1 MITNLRERQV
11 KIREVKEDLIT
22 SANKRIRG
30 KVCEFSSREKNLLL
44 NDFEYAL
51 GKTALESTP
60 EGVGIGAHYH
70 CNAKCA
76 FCLSGKPRPFSLE
89 RYREFFE
96 PRLSLI
102 IPKARYVSFCGFGE
116 LLLMPG
122 IEKFL
127 DYINGT
133 IPNTIKIFTTNGS
146 PLSSDIAKLL
156 VKSKSVAEV
165 SLHADNS
172 QLHRLLTGMN
182 TFEQI
187 ISQIKEILHLRKN
200 KDSPTI
206 SLIFILTTLNIENL
220 PEFVKFAAD
229 LGADEIFCNY
239 MTIFSPAHLKLSC
252 FFKQELTNI
261 SFIRAEEVAKKK
273 NILLKL
279 PPRFGV
285 SEDSHSKQICADPW
299 KFFYVENEGSVNP
312 CCYAGTHFGYLDR
325 ADFKTMWNGA
335 NYRHLRKSLIEG
347 PPHYWCKYCY
357 KYRSE
362 NVNDIRSHITFR
374 PGVRDKVLRG
384 YRL

>member
-1 MITNLRERQV
+1 MATNLKERQE
-11 KIREVKEDLIT
+11 KIREVKENLII
-22 SANKRIRG
+22 SVNKRISE
-30 KVCEFSSREKNLLL
+30 KVSEFSNREKNLLL
-44 NDFEYAL
+44 NDFEYSL
-51 GKTALESTP
+51 GKIILESTP

-76 FCLSGKPRPFSLE
+76 FCLGGKYKLFSLE
-89 RYREFFE
+89 RYKEFFE
-96 PRLSLI
+96 PRLDSI
-102 IPKARYVSFCGFGE
+102 ISKARYISFCGYGE

-127 DYINGT
+127 DYINGK
-133 IPNTIKIFTTNGS
+133 IPNTNKIFTTNGF
-146 PLSSDIAKLL
+146 PLSNDIAILL
-156 VKSKSVAEV
+156 TKSKSVAEV

-182 TFEQI
+182 MFEQI
-187 ISQIKEILHLRKN
+187 VSQIKEILRLRKN
-200 KDSPTI
+200 KDCPTI
-206 SLIFILTTLNIENL
+206 SLIFLVTTLNIENL
-220 PEFVKFAAD
+220 PEFVKFAGN
-229 LGADEIFCNY
+229 LGVDEIFCNY

-252 FFKQELTNI
+252 FFKQEITNA
-261 SFIRAEEVAKKK
+261 SFARAEEIAKKK

-285 SEDSHSKQICADPW
+285 NNHSYRRQICSDPW

-335 NYRHLRKSLIEG
+335 NYRHLRSSLIEG
-347 PPHYWCKYCY
+347 PSHSWCKYCY

-362 NVNDIRSHITFR
+362 NVNDIRSHISFR
-374 PGVRDKVLRG
+374 PGIREKVLRG
-384 YRL
+384 FRL

>member
-1 MITNLRERQV
+1 MAINLKERQER
-11 KIREVKEDLIT
+11 IREVKENLII
-22 SANKRIRG
+22 SANKRIAE
-30 KVCEFSSREKNLLL
+30 KVSEFSNREKNLLL
-44 NDFEYAL
+44 NDFEYSL
-51 GKTALESTP
+51 GKIILESTP

-76 FCLSGKPRPFSLE
+76 FCLGGKPKLFSLE
-89 RYREFFE
+89 RYKEFFE
-96 PRLSLI
+96 PRLDSI
-102 IPKARYVSFCGFGE
+102 ISRARYVSFCGFGE

-127 DYINGT
+127 DYINGK
-133 IPNTIKIFTTNGS
+133 IPNTLKIFTTNGL
-146 PLSSDIAKLL
+146 PLNKDIANLL
-156 VKSKSVAEV
+156 IKSKSVAEV
-165 SLHADNS
+165 SLHANNS
-172 QLHRLLTGMN
+172 QLHRVLTGMN
-182 TFEQI
+182 SFEQI
-187 ISQIKEILHLRKN
+187 VSQIKELLRLRKN
-200 KDSPTI
+200 KESPTI
-206 SLIFILTTLNIENL
+206 SLIFLATTLNIENL
-220 PEFVKFAAD
+220 PEFVKFAAN
-229 LGADEIFCNY
+229 LGVDEIFCNY
-239 MTIFSPAHLKLSC
+239 MTIFSLAHLKLSC
-252 FFKQELTNI
+252 FFKQEATNE
-261 SFIRAEEVAKKK
+261 SFKRAEEVAKKK

-285 SEDSHSKQICADPW
+285 DKNSSGRRICSEPW

-335 NYRHLRKSLIEG
+335 NYRHLRSSLVEG
-347 PPHYWCKYCY
+347 PPHSWCKYCY